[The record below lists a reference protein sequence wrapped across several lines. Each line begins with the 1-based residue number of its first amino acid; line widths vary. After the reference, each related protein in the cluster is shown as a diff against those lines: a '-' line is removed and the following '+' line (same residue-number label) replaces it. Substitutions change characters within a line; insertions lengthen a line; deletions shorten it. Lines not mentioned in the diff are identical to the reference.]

1 MNLRE
6 LEYLLAVDEEY
17 HFNGIEESTILFQ
30 KD

>member
-6 LEYLLAVDEEY
+6 LEYLLAVDEEC
-17 HFNGIEESTILFQ
+17 HFNRIEESTILFQ